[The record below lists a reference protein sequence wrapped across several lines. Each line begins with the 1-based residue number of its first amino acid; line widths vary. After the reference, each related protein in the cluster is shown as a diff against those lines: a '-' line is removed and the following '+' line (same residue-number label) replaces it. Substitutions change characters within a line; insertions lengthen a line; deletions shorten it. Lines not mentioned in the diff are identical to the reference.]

1 MASKNLTPAQL
12 KEVLGLLKQI
22 KKGYESLD
30 QTLPDPFANVNA
42 GNIEKVVKD
51 LGGAPAVLKKWTI
64 ELDKVED
71 QLDTVGKNAKGLFS
85 TFTNILSEVKNNN
98 EQLNVGKKSIATF
111 QSIAEKLKN
120 DQQGITELGYKDLQ
134 NLKAKGDKAK
144 DNLASSVK
152 ELENQLQGNKLS
164 KEQIKAA
171 ETLIAENKKEATAI
185 EDVLNLT
192 EKRLE
197 SEKKIQKTLGV
208 TGGLFKGISSVL
220 SKIGVDSQDIADMNS
235 NMREAAESGDKFA
248 AFGAGVKGAF
258 KGIGNSLKDPL
269 IQLGLINNL
278 FKMVLKYAYEF
289 DDAVNSIQKTLAINA
304 NQALNLAN
312 NFKDVSNNLKD
323 GYINYLDL
331 INANN
336 ELNNAMGTSVQ
347 LSSKQLK
354 DSIDLKDKLGL
365 EVDERESILGLSIRT
380 GKTQEQ
386 IFDSIS
392 AQGKGILN
400 NRKVLAEVLKTS
412 GQLRIL
418 YKDNPDLLSKAVI
431 QAQRLGMTLEQ
442 TKNIS
447 RGLLNFEESISSELE
462 AELLTGQDLNLE
474 RARAL
479 ALTGDTAGAAAE
491 LMKNLGPNGLQR
503 FQKMNVIQQESYAKA
518 LGMSV
523 DELSDSLIKQKQL
536 NHLNVA
542 DQQKLREKVQELRNA
557 GKEEEAIALEKAA
570 RESKSLRDAE
580 KSAKLSE
587 LNRKQSEI
595 TARNM
600 ENLKREFTSLL
611 QGPVLSIM
619 KFANQIMSNP
629 VLKSL
634 AAGVGVLAGIAG
646 TIALGKTII
655 GTIGSVFG
663 KGNKD
668 KPTGSEKEP
677 FWVKMKGFMGMMGGK
692 DGGGDE
698 GGSKGEDLIDELLGG
713 DEGKKGGKAGFLKQ
727 AKTLFKNPKVLGR
740 ALKMKGGG
748 SILKGLL
755 KGGGKS
761 LLKGAGGLGAIAG
774 GFALDYAEEQQLAK
788 SQQLKEQAQAAKTVK
803 EKEELLKRA
812 QKTKRVGQAAG
823 VGSAALTGAGIGATI
838 GSVIPGLGTVV
849 GGGIGAGV
857 GALGAL
863 LSNYFDDSEEAQDF
877 ILRPGQKP
885 LKFRKDDIVMGGTK
899 LESGRTSSTNNDALL
914 KEFQE
919 MKQILTAILNK
930 EGTITLN
937 GTKMGTAM
945 AVGSY
950 KVQ

>member
-1 MASKNLTPAQL
+1 MADKNLTPAQL

-30 QTLPDPFANVNA
+30 ETLPNPFAEVNA
-42 GNIEKVVKD
+42 DNIEKVVKS
-51 LGGAPAVLKKWTI
+51 LGGAKTVLKEWTV
-64 ELDKVED
+64 ELDKIED
-71 QLDTVGKNAKGLFS
+71 RLDIAGKNAKGLFS

-98 EQLNVGKKSIATF
+98 EQLNVGKKSIAAF
-111 QSIAEKLKN
+111 QSIAEKLRD

-134 NLKAKGDKAK
+134 NLKAKGEKAK
-144 DNLASSVK
+144 ANLASSVK
-152 ELENQLQGNKLS
+152 ELKIQLEGTKLTKIQREAADALVKEN
-164 KEQIKAA
+164 E
-171 ETLIAENKKEATAI
+171 KEAVAI
-185 EDVLNLT
+185 QDALNLT
-192 EKRLE
+192 EKRLQA
-197 SEKKIQKTLGV
+197 EKQIQKSLGI
-208 TGGLFKGISSVL
+208 TGSLFKGIEHTL
-220 SKIGVDSQDIADMNS
+220 SKIGVDSQDIAKMNED
-235 NMREAAESGDKFA
+235 MREAAKSGNKFA

-258 KGIGNSLKDPL
+258 RGIGNSLKDPL
-269 IQLGLINNL
+269 IQLGLISGL

-304 NQALNLAN
+304 NQALDLAN
-312 NFKDVSNNLKD
+312 NFKAVSNNLKD

-347 LSSKQLK
+347 LSGKQLK

-392 AQGKGILN
+392 AQGKGVLN

-412 GQLRIL
+412 GQLRVL
-418 YKDNPDLLSKAVI
+418 YKDNPDLLGKAVI

-447 RGLLNFEESISSELE
+447 KGLLNFEDSISAELE

-503 FQKMNVIQQESYAKA
+503 FQKMNVIQQESYARA

-523 DELSDSLIKQKQL
+523 DELSDSLVKQKQL
-536 NHLNVA
+536 NHLNA
-542 DQQKLREKVQELRNA
+542 TDQQKLREKVQELKNA
-557 GKEEEAIALEKAA
+557 GHEEQAAALEKAA
-570 RESKSLRDAE
+570 REGKSLQQAE

-587 LNRKQSEI
+587 VNRAQSEI

-619 KFANQIMSNP
+619 KFANQIMSSP
-629 VLKSL
+629 LLKSL
-634 AAGVGVLAGIAG
+634 AAGVGLIAGIAG
-646 TIALGKTII
+646 TIALGKMII
-655 GTIGSVFG
+655 NTIGSVFG
-663 KGNKD
+663 KG
-668 KPTGSEKEP
+668 KPTGSKSQP
-677 FWVKMKGFMGMMGGK
+677 YHVIVDGGSAG
-692 DGGGDE
+692 GGGDMM
-698 GGSKGEDLIDELLGG
+698 DDLLGG
-713 DEGKKGGKAGFLKQ
+713 GKKGGKAGFFKQ

-740 ALKMKGGG
+740 ALRMKGGG
-748 SILKGLL
+748 SLVKGLL
-755 KGGGKS
+755 KGSGKS

-774 GFALDYAEEQQLAK
+774 GFALDYAEQNRLEKA
-788 SQQLKEQAQAAKTVK
+788 QQLKQQAQVAKTAK

-812 QKTKRVGQAAG
+812 QTTKRVGQAAG
-823 VGSAALTGAGIGATI
+823 IGSAALTGAGIGATI
-838 GSVIPGLGTVV
+838 GSIIPGLGTAV

-857 GALGAL
+857 GAVGAL
-863 LSNYFDDSEEAQDF
+863 LSNYFNDSEEAQDF

-885 LKFRKDDIVMGGTK
+885 LKFRKDDVIVGGTK
-899 LESGRTSSTNNDALL
+899 VEGNRASSTSNDALL

-919 MKQILTAILNK
+919 MKQILNAILHK

-950 KVQ
+950 KIQ